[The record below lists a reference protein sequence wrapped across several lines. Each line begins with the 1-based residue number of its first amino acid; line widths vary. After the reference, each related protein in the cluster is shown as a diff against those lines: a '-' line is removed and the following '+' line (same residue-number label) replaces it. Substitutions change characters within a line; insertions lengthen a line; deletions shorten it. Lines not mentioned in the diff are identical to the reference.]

1 MTRRSAGAADVD
13 RLYDRLRT
21 ELPGLAAELEAGL
34 GPGWRVAADVAGP
47 HPTVR
52 LERSAEGGSRPVA
65 AWVTPVRCRADRFH
79 ATAGVVMAPGEVA
92 ASHPED
98 DGAAP
103 AWIGALRRVG
113 EAAEAACAP
122 DGPVRIS
129 RSAGGGR
136 IGAAKAKADAA
147 RRHGL
152 PLRWAK
158 GWPEDVLGVRT
169 EPVAGEELAS
179 FLRDLCR
186 ILPQLAVV
194 ADGRIAP

>member
-1 MTRRSAGAADVD
+1 MSEPTGVD
-13 RLYDRLRT
+13 ALYDRLRA
-21 ELPGLAAELEAGL
+21 ELPPLAADLEATL
-34 GPGWRVAADVAGP
+34 GPGWTVTVDVAGP

-52 LERSAEGGSRPVA
+52 LERASQDGGRPVA

-79 ATAGVVMAPGEVA
+79 ATAGVVMAPGEIA
-92 ASHPED
+92 APHHDD

-103 AWIGALRRVG
+103 AWIDALRRVG
-113 EAAEAACAP
+113 QAAEAACAP
-122 DGPVRIS
+122 DGPVRVS

-136 IGAAKAKADAA
+136 IGAARIKADAA

-169 EPVAGEELAS
+169 EPVPGEELAP
-179 FLRDLCR
+179 FLRDLAR
-186 ILPQLAVV
+186 ILPVLVDA

>member
-1 MTRRSAGAADVD
+1 MSEPTGVD
-13 RLYDRLRT
+13 ALYDRLRA
-21 ELPGLAAELEAGL
+21 ELPPLAADLEATL
-34 GPGWRVAADVAGP
+34 GPGWTVTVDVAGP

-52 LERSAEGGSRPVA
+52 LERASQDGGRPVA

-79 ATAGVVMAPGEVA
+79 ATAGVVMAPGEIAVP
-92 ASHPED
+92 HHDD

-103 AWIGALRRVG
+103 AWIDALRRVG
-113 EAAEAACAP
+113 QAAEAACAP
-122 DGPVRIS
+122 DGPVRVS

-136 IGAAKAKADAA
+136 IGAARIKADAA

-169 EPVAGEELAS
+169 GPVPGEELAP
-179 FLRDLCR
+179 FLRDLAR
-186 ILPQLAVV
+186 ILPVLADA

>member
-1 MTRRSAGAADVD
+1 MSEPTGIDA
-13 RLYDRLRT
+13 LYDRLRAQLT
-21 ELPGLAAELEAGL
+21 PLGAELQAML
-34 GPGWRVAADVAGP
+34 GPGWTATVDVAGP

-52 LERSAEGGSRPVA
+52 LERPSQDGGRSVA

-79 ATAGVVMAPGEVA
+79 ATAGVVMVPSDIAAPR
-92 ASHPED
+92 PDD
-98 DGAAP
+98 DGTAP
-103 AWIGALRRVG
+103 AWIDALRRVG

-122 DGPVRIS
+122 DGPVRVS

-136 IGAAKAKADAA
+136 IGAARIKADAA

-169 EPVAGEELAS
+169 EPVPGEELAP
-179 FLRDLCR
+179 FLRDLAR
-186 ILPQLAVV
+186 ILPVLADA

>member
-1 MTRRSAGAADVD
+1 MSEPTGIDA
-13 RLYDRLRT
+13 LYDRLRAQLT
-21 ELPGLAAELEAGL
+21 PLGAELQAML
-34 GPGWRVAADVAGP
+34 GPGWTATVDVAGP
-47 HPTVR
+47 YPTVR
-52 LERSAEGGSRPVA
+52 LERPSQDGGRSVA

-79 ATAGVVMAPGEVA
+79 ATAGVVMVPSDIAAPR
-92 ASHPED
+92 PDD
-98 DGAAP
+98 DGTAP
-103 AWIGALRRVG
+103 AWIDALRRVG

-122 DGPVRIS
+122 DGPVRVS

-136 IGAAKAKADAA
+136 IGAARIKADAA

-169 EPVAGEELAS
+169 EPVPGEELAP
-179 FLRDLCR
+179 FLRDLAR
-186 ILPQLAVV
+186 ILPVLADA

>member
-79 ATAGVVMAPGEVA
+79 ADQFGVIWSASRDRRKHPGQ
-92 ASHPED
+92 
-98 DGAAP
+98 
-103 AWIGALRRVG
+103 IL
-113 EAAEAACAP
+113 
-122 DGPVRIS
+122 
-129 RSAGGGR
+129 GR
-136 IGAAKAKADAA
+136 H
-147 RRHGL
+147 RL
-152 PLRWAK
+152 
-158 GWPEDVLGVRT
+158 V
-169 EPVAGEELAS
+169 
-179 FLRDLCR
+179 
-186 ILPQLAVV
+186 
-194 ADGRIAP
+194 

>member
-1 MTRRSAGAADVD
+1 MSGPTGVDV
-13 RLYDRLRT
+13 LYDRLRAD
-21 ELPGLAAELEAGL
+21 LPPLAAELQAML
-34 GPGWRVAADVAGP
+34 GPAWTVTVDVAGP

-52 LERSAEGGSRPVA
+52 LERPSQGGGRPVA

-92 ASHPED
+92 APPPD
-98 DGAAP
+98 DDAAT
-103 AWIGALRRVG
+103 AWIDALRRVG

-136 IGAAKAKADAA
+136 IGAARAKADAA

-169 EPVAGEELAS
+169 EPVAGEELAP